1 MTRRPNVSLI
11 WCGNDQITEAGSD
24 LGCGTTAGVF
34 TDAPVNPNPLDP
46 NAPM

>member
-24 LGCGTTAGVF
+24 L
-34 TDAPVNPNPLDP
+34 DAEQLLEFLQ
-46 NAPM
+46 MRR

>member
-24 LGCGTTAGVF
+24 LGCGTTAGV
-34 TDAPVNPNPLDP
+34 LQ
-46 NAPM
+46 MRR